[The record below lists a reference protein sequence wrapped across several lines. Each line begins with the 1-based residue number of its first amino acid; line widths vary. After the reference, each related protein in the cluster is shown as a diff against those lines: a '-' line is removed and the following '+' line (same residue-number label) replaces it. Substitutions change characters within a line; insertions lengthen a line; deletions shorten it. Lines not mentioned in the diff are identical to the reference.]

1 MNETN
6 SLILLGLGIALI
18 VLQLVLLLRKPKF
31 ETPSDLN
38 ARLGLLEQGSQGL
51 VQAVSRN
58 EGGMQRI
65 EQQLRTFTEATA
77 AAMLASKNALDEQLE
92 RTVAEARNGRAELG
106 QAFQAFE
113 RRLGQQVSALET
125 SVTGRVTALQ
135 TTTTESLE
143 ANRKVLD
150 EKLGQ
155 TLEEGRSARTELGHA
170 FQAFEGRLGQQV
182 STLAASVGE
191 RVSELQRNTTES
203 LETSRKVIDEKLT
216 QTLEE
221 ARGGRTELTNAFG
234 AFELKLEQRFGSFD
248 SSLATRFDSLQVALT
263 GRLDESSK
271 ALMGLL
277 TQAQADAANARTETA
292 QALTGFRAEMTTHL
306 GTVSQETVRS
316 RQALADSAAAFEVR
330 IQERFEALTGATRG
344 TLDSLKTDI
353 INQLGVMST
362 AMKEQLEGNG
372 SQIRNQFATL
382 QDAVAQQLGTM
393 AQGSQ
398 TNSEQLRAALN
409 ERLAAI
415 QKDNTEKLEEMRRTV
430 DEKLHA
436 TLEQRLGDSFKL
448 VSERL
453 EQVHAGLGEMKNLA
467 GSVGDLKRVMT
478 NVRTRGTWGEVQLG
492 AIIESLLTAEQFAR
506 NVKTVPGSNDLVEFA
521 VKMPGKS
528 DDAPVWLP
536 LDSKYPVEHY
546 QRLLDAHETMEK
558 SVIQQAV
565 GAFESSI
572 RAEAKKISSKYVSP
586 PHTTD
591 FAILFLPTEG
601 LFAEVARIPGLVEAL
616 QNEHRVV
623 VAGPT
628 TLAAMLNSLRLGFR
642 TLAIEKRSSEVWGIL
657 GSVKTE
663 FQKFGDIVDATK
675 KSIDAAAKKF
685 DEVGV
690 RTRAVQRKLRDVQEL
705 PAVDRTPAIA
715 AENLLGLDEQDIASV
730 AVSES

>member
-1 MNETN
+1 MTEIHFF
-6 SLILLGLGIALI
+6 ILLALGITLAL
-18 VLQLVLLLRKPKF
+18 LLLFLLLRKPRF
-31 ETPSDLN
+31 ETPADLT
-38 ARLGLLEQGSQGL
+38 ARLGLIEQASQGL

-65 EQQLRTFTEATA
+65 EEQLRGFTQATTA
-77 AAMLASKNALDEQLE
+77 AMAASKNALDEQLE
-92 RTVAEARNGRAELG
+92 RTVQEARNGRSELN
-106 QAFQAFE
+106 QSFQAFE
-113 RRLGQQVSALET
+113 GRLGQQVAALSS
-125 SVTGRVTALQ
+125 SVGERVTELQ
-135 TTTTESLE
+135 RTTTESLE
-143 ANRKVLD
+143 ASRKLVD

-155 TLEEGRSARTELGHA
+155 TLEEGRS
-170 FQAFEGRLGQQV
+170 
-182 STLAASVGE
+182 
-191 RVSELQRNTTES
+191 
-203 LETSRKVIDEKLT
+203 
-216 QTLEE
+216 
-221 ARGGRTELTNAFG
+221 GRTELANAFN
-234 AFELKLEQRFGSFD
+234 AFEVKLEQRFGSFD
-248 SSLATRFDSLQVALT
+248 TSLSARFEALQTALT
-263 GRLDESSK
+263 GRLDTFSK
-271 ALMGLL
+271 ALMDLL
-277 TQAQADAANARTETA
+277 TQAQSDAANARNETA
-292 QALTGFRAEMTTHL
+292 QALAKFRTEMTEHL
-306 GTVSQETVRS
+306 GTVAQETGKS
-316 RQALADSAAAFEVR
+316 RQTLADSAAAFETR

-344 TLDSLKTDI
+344 TLDSLKSDI
-353 INQLGVMST
+353 TNQLGVMST

-372 SQIRNQFATL
+372 NQIRNQFATL
-382 QDAVAQQLGTM
+382 QDAVAQQLSAM

-398 TNSEQLRAALN
+398 SNSEQLRTTMN
-409 ERLAAI
+409 ERLASI

-453 EQVHAGLGEMKNLA
+453 EQVHAGLGEMKTLA

-492 AIIESLLTAEQFAR
+492 AIIENLLTAEQFAR

-521 VKMPGKS
+521 VKMPGKT

-546 QRLLDAHETMEK
+546 QRLQDAHESLDKIVT
-558 SVIQQAV
+558 QQAAT
-565 GAFESSI
+565 AFESSI

-601 LFAEVARIPGLVEAL
+601 LFAEVARISGLVEAL

-657 GSVKTE
+657 GTVKTE
-663 FQKFGDIVDATK
+663 FKKFSEIVDATK

-685 DEVGV
+685 DDVGV
-690 RTRAVQRKLRDVQEL
+690 RTRAIERKLRDVQEL
-705 PAVDRTPAIA
+705 PVVETSKALA
-715 AENLLGLDEQDIASV
+715 AGGLLGLDEGDG
-730 AVSES
+730 VSPEPVLA

>member
-1 MNETN
+1 MTETHFF
-6 SLILLGLGIALI
+6 ILLTLSILLAL
-18 VLQLVLLLRKPKF
+18 LLLALLLRKSKF
-31 ETPSDLN
+31 ETPADLN
-38 ARLGLLEQGSQGL
+38 ARLSLLEQASQGL

-65 EQQLRTFTEATA
+65 EQQLRGFTDATA
-77 AAMLASKNALDEQLE
+77 VAMAASKSTLDEQLE
-92 RTVAEARNGRAELG
+92 RTVGEARNGRAELN
-106 QAFQAFE
+106 Q
-113 RRLGQQVSALET
+113 
-125 SVTGRVTALQ
+125 
-135 TTTTESLE
+135 
-143 ANRKVLD
+143 
-150 EKLGQ
+150 
-155 TLEEGRSARTELGHA
+155 A

-182 STLAASVGE
+182 AALSTSIGE
-191 RVSELQRNTTES
+191 RMAELLRTTTDS
-203 LETSRKVIDEKLT
+203 LETSRKLVDEKLG

-221 ARGGRTELTNAFG
+221 ARSGRVELTNAFS
-234 AFELKLEQRFGSFD
+234 AFEGKLEQRFGSFD
-248 SSLATRFDSLQVALT
+248 TSLGARFESLQTALT
-263 GRLDESSK
+263 GRLDASSK
-271 ALMGLL
+271 ALMDLL
-277 TQAQADAANARTETA
+277 TQAQTDAANARTEIA
-292 QALTGFRAEMTTHL
+292 QALAKFRTEMTEHL
-306 GTVSQETVRS
+306 GTVAQETGKA
-316 RQALADSAAAFEVR
+316 RQALAESAAAFENR
-330 IQERFEALTGATRG
+330 IQERFEALTVTTRG
-344 TLDSLKTDI
+344 TLDSLKSDI
-353 INQLGVMST
+353 TNQLGVMST

-372 SQIRNQFATL
+372 NQVRNQFATL
-382 QDAVAQQLGTM
+382 QDTVAQQLAAM

-398 TNSEQLRAALN
+398 TNSEQLRTTMN

-492 AIIESLLTAEQFAR
+492 AIMESLLTAEQFAR

-521 VKMPGKS
+521 VRMPGKA

-546 QRLLDAHETMEK
+546 QRLLDAHETMDK
-558 SVIQQAV
+558 AVIQQAA

-586 PHTTD
+586 PYTTD

-601 LFAEVARIPGLVEAL
+601 LFAEVARVPGLVEAL

-657 GSVKTE
+657 GTVKTE
-663 FQKFGDIVDATK
+663 FQKFGGIVEATR

-690 RTRAVQRKLRDVQEL
+690 RTRAIQRKLRDVQEL
-705 PAVDRTPAIA
+705 PVADAPTALA
-715 AENLLGLDEQDIASV
+715 AGDFLGLDEDDSASPEPVV
-730 AVSES
+730 A

>member
-1 MNETN
+1 MTEIHFF
-6 SLILLGLGIALI
+6 ILLGLGIVLAL
-18 VLQLVLLLRKPKF
+18 LLVILVLRKPKF
-31 ETPSDLN
+31 ETPSDVN
-38 ARLGLLEQGSQGL
+38 TRLGLLEQASQGL
-51 VQAVSRN
+51 VQAVARN

-65 EQQLRTFTEATA
+65 EQQLRGFTQATTA
-77 AAMLASKNALDEQLE
+77 AMAASKSALDEQLE
-92 RTVAEARNGRAELG
+92 RTVGEARNGRSELN
-106 QAFQAFE
+106 Q
-113 RRLGQQVSALET
+113 
-125 SVTGRVTALQ
+125 
-135 TTTTESLE
+135 
-143 ANRKVLD
+143 
-150 EKLGQ
+150 
-155 TLEEGRSARTELGHA
+155 A

-182 STLAASVGE
+182 AALSSSVGE
-191 RVSELQRNTTES
+191 RVTGLQRTTTES
-203 LETSRKVIDEKLT
+203 LEASRRLFDDKLG

-221 ARGGRTELTNAFG
+221 GRGGRTELTNAFN
-234 AFELKLEQRFGSFD
+234 AFEAKLEQRFGSFD
-248 SSLATRFDSLQVALT
+248 TSLAARFEALQTALT
-263 GRLDESSK
+263 GRLDASSK
-271 ALMGLL
+271 ALMDLL
-277 TQAQADAANARTETA
+277 TQAQTDAANARNETGG
-292 QALTGFRAEMTTHL
+292 ALAKFRTEMTEHL
-306 GTVSQETVRS
+306 GTVAQETGKS
-316 RQALADSAAAFEVR
+316 RQALADSAAAFETR

-344 TLDSLKTDI
+344 TLDSLKSDI
-353 INQLGVMST
+353 TNQLGVMST

-372 SQIRNQFATL
+372 NQIRNQFSTL
-382 QDAVAQQLGTM
+382 QDAVAQQLRAM

-398 TNSEQLRAALN
+398 TNSEQLRTTMN

-453 EQVHAGLGEMKNLA
+453 EQVHAGLGEMKTLA

-521 VKMPGKS
+521 VRMPGKS

-546 QRLLDAHETMEK
+546 QRLQDAHESMDKT
-558 SVIQQAV
+558 ITQQAAT
-565 GAFESSI
+565 AFETSI

-601 LFAEVARIPGLVEAL
+601 LFAEVARIPGLIEAL

-657 GSVKTE
+657 GTVKTE
-663 FQKFGDIVDATK
+663 FKKFGDIVDATK

-690 RTRAVQRKLRDVQEL
+690 RTRAIQRKLREVQEL
-705 PAVDRTPAIA
+705 PVADAPTALA
-715 AENLLGLDEQDIASV
+715 AGDLLGLDEEDGTLPEPVV
-730 AVSES
+730 A

>member
-1 MNETN
+1 
-6 SLILLGLGIALI
+6 
-18 VLQLVLLLRKPKF
+18 
-31 ETPSDLN
+31 
-38 ARLGLLEQGSQGL
+38 
-51 VQAVSRN
+51 
-58 EGGMQRI
+58 MQRI
-65 EQQLRTFTEATA
+65 EEQLRGFTHATI
-77 AAMLASKNALDEQLE
+77 AAMAASKNALDEQLE
-92 RTVAEARNGRAELG
+92 RTVGEARNARSELNL
-106 QAFQAFE
+106 AFQAFE
-113 RRLGQQVSALET
+113 GRLGQQVAALSSGVGE
-125 SVTGRVTALQ
+125 RVTELQ
-135 TTTTESLE
+135 RTTTESLE
-143 ANRKVLD
+143 ASRKLVD

-155 TLEEGRSARTELGHA
+155 TLEEGRS
-170 FQAFEGRLGQQV
+170 
-182 STLAASVGE
+182 
-191 RVSELQRNTTES
+191 
-203 LETSRKVIDEKLT
+203 
-216 QTLEE
+216 
-221 ARGGRTELTNAFG
+221 GRTELTNAFN
-234 AFELKLEQRFGSFD
+234 AFEVKLEQRFGSFD
-248 SSLATRFDSLQVALT
+248 TSLSARFEALQTALT
-263 GRLDESSK
+263 GRLDTFSK
-271 ALMGLL
+271 ALMDLL
-277 TQAQADAANARTETA
+277 TQAQTDAANARNETA
-292 QALTGFRAEMTTHL
+292 QALAKFRAEMTEHL
-306 GTVSQETVRS
+306 GTVAQETGRS
-316 RQALADSAAAFEVR
+316 RQALADSAAAFETR
-330 IQERFEALTGATRG
+330 IQERFEALTEATRG
-344 TLDSLKTDI
+344 TLDSLKSDI
-353 INQLGVMST
+353 TNQLGVMST

-372 SQIRNQFATL
+372 NQIRNQFATL
-382 QDAVAQQLGTM
+382 QDAVAQQLSAM

-398 TNSEQLRAALN
+398 TNSEQLRTTMN

-453 EQVHAGLGEMKNLA
+453 EQVHAGLGEMKTLA

-492 AIIESLLTAEQFAR
+492 AIMESLLTAEQFAR

-521 VKMPGKS
+521 VRMPGKT

-546 QRLLDAHETMEK
+546 QRLQDAHDSLDKTI
-558 SVIQQAV
+558 IQQAAT
-565 GAFESSI
+565 AFESSI

-642 TLAIEKRSSEVWGIL
+642 TLAIEERSSEVWGLL
-657 GSVKTE
+657 GTVKTE
-663 FQKFGDIVDATK
+663 FQKFGSIVDATK

-690 RTRAVQRKLRDVQEL
+690 RTRVIQKKLREVQEL
-705 PAVDRTPAIA
+705 PVVDAPTALA
-715 AENLLGLDEQDIASV
+715 ADDLLGLDEDDGVSLEPVV
-730 AVSES
+730 A

>member
-1 MNETN
+1 MTDTHFFM
-6 SLILLGLGIALI
+6 LFALGTVLALA
-18 VLQLVLLLRKPKF
+18 LLVLLLRKPKF
-31 ETPSDLN
+31 ETPADLS
-38 ARLGLLEQGSQGL
+38 ARLGFLEQASQGL

-65 EQQLRTFTEATA
+65 EQQLRGFTEATA
-77 AAMLASKNALDEQLE
+77 AAMAASKTALDEQLE
-92 RTVAEARNGRAELG
+92 RTVAEARNGRAELN
-106 QAFQAFE
+106 QAF
-113 RRLGQQVSALET
+113 
-125 SVTGRVTALQ
+125 
-135 TTTTESLE
+135 
-143 ANRKVLD
+143 
-150 EKLGQ
+150 
-155 TLEEGRSARTELGHA
+155 H
-170 FQAFEGRLGQQV
+170 AFEGRLGQQV
-182 STLAASVGE
+182 AALSTSIGV
-191 RVSELQRNTTES
+191 RMTELQQTTTDS
-203 LETSRKVIDEKLT
+203 LEASRKVVDEKLG
-216 QTLEE
+216 QTLDE
-221 ARGGRTELTNAFG
+221 ARSGRTELTSAFG
-234 AFELKLEQRFGSFD
+234 AFEAKLEQRFGSFD
-248 SSLATRFDSLQVALT
+248 ASLGARFETLQTALT
-263 GRLDESSK
+263 GRLDTSSK
-271 ALMGLL
+271 ALMDLL
-277 TQAQADAANARTETA
+277 TQAQTDAANARTETS
-292 QALTGFRAEMTTHL
+292 QALAAFRTEMTEHL
-306 GTVSQETVRS
+306 GTVAQETGKS
-316 RQALADSAAAFEVR
+316 RQVLADSAVAFEAR
-330 IQERFEALTGATRG
+330 IQERFEALSTATRG
-344 TLDSLKTDI
+344 TLDSLKSDI
-353 INQLGVMST
+353 TNQLGVMST
-362 AMKEQLEGNG
+362 AMKEQLEGN
-372 SQIRNQFATL
+372 SNQIRNQFSTL
-382 QDAVAQQLGTM
+382 QDAVGQQLAAM

-398 TNSEQLRAALN
+398 NNSEQLRTTMN

-492 AIIESLLTAEQFAR
+492 VIMESLLTAEQFAR

-521 VKMPGKS
+521 VRMPGKT

-546 QRLLDAHETMEK
+546 QRLLEAHETMDK
-558 SVIQQAV
+558 AVIQQAA

-601 LFAEVARIPGLVEAL
+601 LFAEVARIAGLVETL

-657 GSVKTE
+657 ASVKTE

-705 PAVDRTPAIA
+705 PVADKPPALEA
-715 AENLLGLDEQDIASV
+715 GDLLMLDEDRDV
-730 AVSES
+730 AP

>member
-1 MNETN
+1 MTEIHFY
-6 SLILLGLGIALI
+6 ILLALGI
-18 VLQLVLLLRKPKF
+18 VLALLLIALFLRKQKF
-31 ETPSDLN
+31 ETPADLT
-38 ARLGLLEQGSQGL
+38 ARLGLLEQATQGL
-51 VQAVSRN
+51 VQSVSRN

-65 EQQLRTFTEATA
+65 EQQLRGFTEATA
-77 AAMLASKNALDEQLE
+77 AAMAASKTALDEQLE
-92 RTVAEARNGRAELG
+92 RTVGEARHGRAELN
-106 QAFQAFE
+106 Q
-113 RRLGQQVSALET
+113 S
-125 SVTGRVTALQ
+125 
-135 TTTTESLE
+135 
-143 ANRKVLD
+143 
-150 EKLGQ
+150 
-155 TLEEGRSARTELGHA
+155 

-182 STLAASVGE
+182 AALSSGVGE
-191 RVSELQRNTTES
+191 RVTELQRTTTDS
-203 LETSRKVIDEKLT
+203 LEANRKVVDEKLG
-216 QTLEE
+216 QTLDE
-221 ARGGRTELTNAFG
+221 ARSGRTELTNAFN
-234 AFELKLEQRFGSFD
+234 AFEGKLEQRFGSFD
-248 SSLATRFDSLQVALT
+248 TSLAARFESLQTALT
-263 GRLDESSK
+263 GRLDASSK
-271 ALMGLL
+271 SFLDLL
-277 TQAQADAANARTETA
+277 TQAQTDATNARTETA
-292 QALTGFRAEMTTHL
+292 QALATFRTEMTEHL
-306 GTVSQETVRS
+306 GTVAQETGKS
-316 RQALADSAAAFEVR
+316 RQALAESAAAFEAR
-330 IQERFEALTGATRG
+330 IQERFEALTEATRG
-344 TLDSLKTDI
+344 TLDSLKSDI
-353 INQLGVMST
+353 TNQLGVMST

-372 SQIRNQFATL
+372 NQIRNQFATL
-382 QDAVAQQLGTM
+382 QDAVGQQLTAM

-398 TNSEQLRAALN
+398 TNSEQLRTTMN

-453 EQVHAGLGEMKNLA
+453 EQVHVGLGEMKNLA

-492 AIIESLLTAEQFAR
+492 SIIESLLTAEQFAR

-528 DDAPVWLP
+528 DDTPVWLP

-546 QRLLDAHETMEK
+546 QRLLDAHESMDK
-558 SVIQQAV
+558 NVIQQAA

-586 PHTTD
+586 PNTTD

-601 LFAEVARIPGLVEAL
+601 LFAEVARVPGLIEAL

-657 GSVKTE
+657 GSVKME
-663 FQKFGDIVDATK
+663 FQKFGEIVDSTK

-685 DEVGV
+685 DEVGR
-690 RTRAVQRKLRDVQEL
+690 RTRAVQRKLRDVEEL
-705 PAVDRTPAIA
+705 PV
-715 AENLLGLDEQDIASV
+715 AEGVPELEVGDLLGLDDDDGAS
-730 AVSES
+730 SEPVMA